1 MGSSETGGAAP
12 CTHPWTAAEGGL
24 RGQQGPAPG
33 TRSFRRGCGRGWAH
47 CRSAARSE
55 GAGKGQRPGRK
66 AADGR
71 TLERSSDTFT
81 LCAHTRENLNEVVSS
96 RSVKITN
103 GFFQSRSRSF

>member
-1 MGSSETGGAAP
+1 MRLVGQPPAP
-12 CTHPWTAAEGGL
+12 TPGLRLRGGL
-24 RGQQGPAPG
+24 GDIRALP
-33 TRSFRRGCGRGWAH
+33 RGRGASDAGVAVAG
-47 CRSAARSE
+47 RIAGSTARSE